1 MALWLLLLL
10 LQPVH
15 LAVLSAGLCP
25 HHVGHHAGQEAG
37 HHVPPTPADQQ
48 GDGPPHPVPHLDTQR
63 PPGSPPR
70 HQLQHIQHQQ
80 QQVGGSSGEINF
92 IGTIRR

>member
-1 MALWLLLLL
+1 MSCITFRSLIVLKKSILFYSVTSQRVALWLLLLL

-15 LAVLSAGLCP
+15 LAVLSACLCP

-48 GDGPPHPVPHLDTQR
+48 GDGPPHPVRHLDT
-63 PPGSPPR
+63 
-70 HQLQHIQHQQ
+70 
-80 QQVGGSSGEINF
+80 
-92 IGTIRR
+92 

>member
-1 MALWLLLLL
+1 MSCITFRSLIVLKKSILFYSVTSQRVALWLLLLL

-48 GDGPPHPVPHLDTQR
+48 GDGPPHPVPHLDT
-63 PPGSPPR
+63 
-70 HQLQHIQHQQ
+70 
-80 QQVGGSSGEINF
+80 
-92 IGTIRR
+92 

>member
-1 MALWLLLLL
+1 MSCKPYRSLIALKKKVFYSVTSQRVALWLLLLL

-15 LAVLSAGLCP
+15 LAVLSACLCP

-48 GDGPPHPVPHLDTQR
+48 GDGPPHPVRHLDT
-63 PPGSPPR
+63 
-70 HQLQHIQHQQ
+70 
-80 QQVGGSSGEINF
+80 
-92 IGTIRR
+92 